1 MRFLT
6 VPGFTILADL
16 IVLFLWVPYYNTIL
30 PQSPTLII
38 QVLVLPL
45 FKQTL
50 PSTYRGRYDVCDF
63 HRSGPGLS
71 AKSPETLKP

>member
-1 MRFLT
+1 M
-6 VPGFTILADL
+6 PGFTILADL

-30 PQSPTLII
+30 PQSPTLVI

-50 PSTYRGRYDVCDF
+50 PSTYRGRYIEYDVRYVTF
-63 HRSGPGLS
+63 IVRVLGSLQR
-71 AKSPETLKP
+71 ALKL